1 MFWGIFKD
9 FILQQNAQ
17 GTSNLTPMFPLQ
29 VRVSIFFCNISLS
42 DIKFANKHKMCTRYN
57 AFGTA
62 LITISYFLS
71 YYTRVFKRV

>member
-29 VRVSIFFCNISLS
+29 ARVSIFFCNISLGY
-42 DIKFANKHKMCTRYN
+42 KVCKQTQNVY
-57 AFGTA
+57 
-62 LITISYFLS
+62 
-71 YYTRVFKRV
+71 